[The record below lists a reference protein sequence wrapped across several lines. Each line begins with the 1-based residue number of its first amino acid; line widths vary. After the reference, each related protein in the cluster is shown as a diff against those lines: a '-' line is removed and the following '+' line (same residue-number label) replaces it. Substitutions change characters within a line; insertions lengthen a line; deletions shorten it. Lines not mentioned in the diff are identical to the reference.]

1 MTKKRKYTIIL
12 IIVTVLFVTILIL
25 RNSLMN
31 KQNQNKEYNSLDDF
45 TTPKEVIE
53 YMGGKYISEKKS
65 SDENFYLDIYANF
78 NVDLYTGEKS
88 NEEQYRK
95 MVRIMAY
102 TLKFENFRIADE
114 EKQILIAVIC
124 DKESSSISRT
134 YINGDDNYFANQ
146 DSKIELSKINKN
158 KITEFN
164 IEAPELIQ
172 LINKDWDKNAI
183 NLTVQED
190 FNDYLYF
197 NNGIAIRN
205 VYKKVFNILFR
216 EDYLGDVLN
225 GINTKTSLEDV
236 VKILGEPTFGTTEDG
251 LIGYKGND
259 IYAFFSYETISIYR
273 VENCK
278 TDRLLNILKNFKEQ
292 RDVKKFVSSITD
304 MWSDYDTYSYDTQFV
319 NLRYSLK
326 GVKVQFN
333 ITSSHGLIVGSNYV
347 GDIEELKKLKEEIGL
362 EEIYF
367 QNIDYVYEAEQNRL
381 DSAKG

>member
-65 SDENFYLDIYANF
+65 SDENFYLDIYENF

-319 NLRYSLK
+319 NLKYSLK